1 MEASLTQEDVKK
13 AMTEIGFDPE
23 RVGKLRVEVHG
34 REVKFSGAFALQF
47 ADKWS
52 GWAAAVAL
60 DSVDPK
66 HGVIKDNGSGVRAA
80 VWPQPTGGRAHF
92 PPQPEMPRAL
102 EAAVA
107 RWARHPHFEI

>member
-34 REVKFSGAFALQF
+34 REVRFSGAFALQF

-52 GWAAAVAL
+52 GWAVAVAL

-80 VWPQPTGGRAHF
+80 VWPQPTGGCAHF
-92 PPQPEMPRAL
+92 PPQPEMPWAL